1 MNKKSL
7 ISFSGFS
14 KLKIQENKTCP
25 QSLSAVIHSF
35 SILMKLC
42 VY

>member
-14 KLKIQENKTCP
+14 KLKIQENKTYP
-25 QSLSAVIHSF
+25 QSLSADHSF
-35 SILMKLC
+35 PILIKLC